1 MIMFNKEEVAKS
13 TTFKEECDILKQ
25 LSDMIK
31 RDESWSDLAK
41 EKVTNALNRAIGSM
55 LYVGYLIETQED
67 DGK

>member
-1 MIMFNKEEVAKS
+1 MIMFNKEEVSKS
-13 TTFKEECDILKQ
+13 TTFKDECELLKQ
-25 LSDMIK
+25 LSDMIN

-41 EKVTNALNRAIGSM
+41 EKVTNALNCAIGSM